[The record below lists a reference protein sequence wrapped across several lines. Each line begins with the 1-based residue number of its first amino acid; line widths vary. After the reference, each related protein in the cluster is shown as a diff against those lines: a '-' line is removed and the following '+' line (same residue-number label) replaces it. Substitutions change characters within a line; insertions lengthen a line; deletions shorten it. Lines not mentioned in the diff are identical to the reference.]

1 MTMPTTDDELRAY
14 YRRWFS
20 FTRWAN
26 QTVLTALQGMA
37 APPDRAVE
45 SLQHAIQGERTW
57 LARLTEAPIPG
68 PKTWGPYSLANCDDF
83 AQAMEAG
90 WDAYIDALTIEQL
103 AAPITWHGPDGIDR
117 HDSVGEGLQQML
129 LHSARYRGAATG
141 VINAAGL
148 SVPDVDF
155 MHWRYGVELA

>member
-1 MTMPTTDDELRAY
+1 MTRPTTDDEVRAY
-14 YRRWFS
+14 YHRWFS
-20 FTRWAN
+20 FSRWAN

-37 APPDRAVE
+37 EPPDRAVE

-68 PKTWGPYSLANCDDF
+68 PKTWGSFSLANCERF
-83 AQAMEAG
+83 AEEMIAG
-90 WDAYIDALTIEQL
+90 WDAYIEALTVEQL
-103 AAPITWHGPDGIDR
+103 SATVSWRAADGPEHEDT
-117 HDSVGEGLQQML
+117 VAEGLQHLL
-129 LHSARYRGAATG
+129 LHSARYRGEATG